1 VSEKPS
7 KNGQKSTAKVAATQF
22 KPGNPGGPGRKEGS
36 RNKATLLLDKLAEN
50 DGEEILRQTLEDA
63 KGGDFNARK
72 LVLDRIWPVRK
83 GRAVALGLPNITT
96 ASDVLSALSVVADAV
111 GAGEITPDE
120 GTAVAA
126 ILEVKRKAIET
137 VELEARVE
145 ALEKERHR

>member
-1 VSEKPS
+1 MAAS
-7 KNGQKSTAKVAATQF
+7 KNGSQTRGKPFAK
-22 KPGNPGGPGRKEGS
+22 GNPGGPGRRDGS
-36 RNKATLLLDKLAEN
+36 RNAATLLLDKLAEE
-50 DGEEILRQTLEDA
+50 DGQEILRKTLEDA
-63 KGGDFNARK
+63 KGGDANARK

-83 GRAVALGLPNITT
+83 GRAIALGLPNIAT

-137 VELEARVE
+137 VELESRV
-145 ALEKERHR
+145 ASLEKERGIK